1 MCSKLSK
8 PSSDA
13 GLQGNRASQRPP
25 ALSPQASG
33 LKGGAQIP
41 HRQNAGGQP
50 SQASNRSDEAS
61 QAFLIEIQHSP
72 WAPTYLKQLRDDG
85 TFTVTYAPGEA
96 LAFPDQDAETL
107 ALVAAEVA
115 TWPLKPGPVLYV
127 LKGI

>member
-1 MCSKLSK
+1 MSRKHAA
-8 PSSDA
+8 A
-13 GLQGNRASQRPP
+13 GLRRSGE
-25 ALSPQASG
+25 ALPGSR
-33 LKGGAQIP
+33 
-41 HRQNAGGQP
+41 RQNDPKNAIGPAIGP
-50 SQASNRSDEAS
+50 LAAAVRY
-61 QAFLIEIQHSP
+61 LIEIQHSP